1 LRCKIDLA
9 LIREQTV
16 DALQILQ
23 QLSEPD
29 RLPIE
34 AIRAARTDRDS
45 MVPVFLQCMDEFSLP
60 NGTPIAP
67 FALFFVF
74 HLLGEWREK
83 SAYRPMAK
91 FLRMPGGAIEAIL
104 GDAKTETSHRV
115 MAAVFDDDPNP
126 LYEIVRD
133 KDADEYIRSRM
144 CQAIAMLTQQGDLP
158 RAETAQFFRDCYA
171 RFDPGDNCFVWHGWL
186 DAIAWLG
193 LVDLKPLVREAFAC
207 GAIDPT
213 WLTFEDFEQDLQ
225 HAIDH
230 PGAQPLHPDGDLT
243 LFGDTIEE
251 LADWDCFKPKTRISS
266 KPIPPSSFYV
276 PERNIF
282 RKVGRNDPCPCGSGK
297 KFKKCCLASSLDSA
311 LVGDPS

>member
-1 LRCKIDLA
+1 VINSA
-9 LIREQTV
+9 VIQEQTM

-34 AIRAARTDRDS
+34 AIHAARNDRDS
-45 MVPVFLQCMDEFSLP
+45 MIPVFLRCMEEFSLP

-67 FALFFVF
+67 SALFFVF

-91 FLRMPGGAIEAIL
+91 FLRISDGALELIL
-104 GDAKTETSHRV
+104 GDAKTVTCHRV
-115 MAAVFDDDPNP
+115 MAAVFDGDPNP
-126 LYEIVRD
+126 LYEIVHD
-133 KDADEYIRSRM
+133 KDADEYIRSGM
-144 CQAIAMLTQQGDLP
+144 CQAIAMLTWQGDLP
-158 RAETAQFFRDCYA
+158 RAEAAQFFRDCYA
-171 RFDPGDNCFVWHGWL
+171 RFDPEDYCFVRHGWL

-193 LVDLKPLVREAFAC
+193 LVDLKPLVREAFEC

-213 WLTFEDFEQDLQ
+213 WLTFEDFEQDLR

-230 PGAQPLHPDGDLT
+230 PGAPPLHPAGDLS

-251 LADWDCFKPKTRISS
+251 LADWDCFKPKARTSG

-297 KFKKCCLASSLDSA
+297 KFKKCCLASSLDNA

>member
-1 LRCKIDLA
+1 MGSS

-29 RLPIE
+29 KLPIE
-34 AIRAARTDRDS
+34 AIRAARNDRDS
-45 MVPVFLQCMDEFSLP
+45 IVPVFLRCMDEFSSP
-60 NGTPIAP
+60 NGAPIAP
-67 FALFFVF
+67 FALFFIF

-83 SAYRPMAK
+83 SAYRTMAK
-91 FLRMPGGAIEAIL
+91 FLRMPDDVIGPVL
-104 GDAKTETSHRV
+104 GDAKTVTCHRV
-115 MAAVFDDDPNP
+115 MAAVFDGDPNP

-144 CQAIAMLTQQGDLP
+144 CQAIAMLTRRGDLP
-158 RAETAQFFRDCYA
+158 QAETAQFFRDCYA
-171 RFDPGDNCFVWHGWL
+171 RFVPEEMCFVWHGWL
-186 DAIAWLG
+186 DAVAWLG
-193 LVDLKPLVREAFAC
+193 IVDLKPLVREAFMR
-207 GAIDPT
+207 GFIDPT
-213 WLTFEDFEQDLQ
+213 WLTFEDFEQDLR

-230 PGAQPLHPDGDLT
+230 PGAQPRHPDGELT

-251 LADWDCFKPKTRISS
+251 LADWDCFKPKAPTSD
-266 KPIPPSSFYV
+266 KPILPSSFYV

-311 LVGDPS
+311 LVGDRS